1 MSGDLPPT
9 GPQIGADEWVARAD
23 EHRVSHGGVRGA
35 IERAVERVHPAI
47 RFGVIVTAAGVF
59 GIATSD
65 QYYQRVGF
73 NTLYYAIL
81 ALGLNVVVGWAGL
94 LDLGYVAFFGIGAYT
109 YAFLDSPQYRLH
121 WPPIATM
128 AIATVG
134 CAIVGL
140 FVGLPSRR
148 LLGDYLAIVTL
159 FFGQIF
165 YNVVGNLS
173 ITNGPNGLT
182 NLDPLSF
189 FGYQIN
195 SVRAYYYVALVL
207 FVLVVVVLW
216 LVNHSRTGRA
226 WRSLREDPLAAQ
238 LLGMPINPLKLLA
251 FSFGAGVAGLTG
263 VLFAALEVNIFPSN
277 FYLDVLITLYA
288 IVVLGGAGSMA
299 GAMLGAFSITVGIE
313 ILNSTG
319 SSPTLFYLSASRLF
333 YIGMGVALVLWL
345 RPWRWFAVVVC
356 GAIGLG
362 FAFNAIVTAAWPSGT
377 HPQPG
382 SNQSQ
387 FVSGWMIE
395 LTSPTHI
402 GNFAYVA
409 LIGAVLGLT
418 LVKGWLRKALL
429 IPLIY
434 LAAFVWENE
443 LVLNPSVTA
452 LILLGAL
459 LVALMVVRPSGLLG
473 TSRVEIV

>member
-1 MSGDLPPT
+1 MTDLPPQ

-23 EHRVSHGGVRGA
+23 ERFVAHTGLRGA
-35 IERAVERVHPAI
+35 VERAVERVHPAI

-73 NTLYYAIL
+73 NTLYYAVL

-109 YAFLDSPQYRLH
+109 YAFLDSPQYHHH
-121 WPPIATM
+121 WPPLATM

-173 ITNGPNGLT
+173 ITNGPNGMI
-182 NLDPLSF
+182 NLDPLRF
-189 FGYQIN
+189 FGYRIT
-195 SVRAYYYVALVL
+195 SVRQYYYVALVL
-207 FVLVVVVLW
+207 FVFVVVVLW

-319 SSPTLFYLSASRLF
+319 NSPTLFYLSASRLF
-333 YIGMGVALVLWL
+333 YIGMAVALVLWL
-345 RPWRWFAVVVC
+345 RPWRWFVAVV
-356 GAIGLG
+356 GATIGLG

-377 HPQPG
+377 HPQSG
-382 SNQSQ
+382 SYQSG
-387 FVSGWMIE
+387 FVSGWMVE

-418 LVKGWLRKALL
+418 LVKGWIRKALL
-429 IPLIY
+429 VPLIY

-452 LILLGAL
+452 LIMLGAL